1 MTFTTSNMDN
11 ATIAYTELAAR
22 TQFIMGR
29 VAFLK
34 DVAETLMD
42 EGKPAS
48 DAKIN
53 VWLNNAYIPLIV
65 RCIKSDDEAVRDD
78 ALWTVANLLGA
89 DTIAVREE
97 TKNALSADLLQIAL
111 DCVFLDSTETVESAA
126 FLLSNYA
133 RFNDISFADAKS
145 IIIVTCAKGILT
157 TGKAA
162 TDLLWAANYMADKFP
177 AAIPLSLVVNTLG
190 DIHFNKDKARLLR
203 RLLGIASEQ
212 DGLMH
217 EGLLNPVISVLERL
231 LGSSQSSGVR
241 AELFWILS
249 NVLTEPGAPE
259 MFFRH
264 KKLLSYTITAS
275 SYGSNAGLQ
284 ATYALANFVTN
295 VKDTMIQAV
304 LACGAGSICADVA
317 DDEEGYTYDIYDTFD
332 QLSSSENATL
342 NTIGTEVMEILK
354 HYMSLYGED
363 VDTEVD
369 TEVDTDEEDDSIIE
383 DITPTPTVPLARTEE
398 NIAPATNNTE
408 WHIRVPCAYELLY
421 GSDRPSCESSVVRHL
436 VGLVEQAMSDPDMEG
451 DGWVKIPLDTI
462 ISVSDLITLKHMG
475 YVFDGEWLGV
485 NPAIYSGY

>member
-97 TKNALSADLLQIAL
+97 TKNALTTDLLQIAL

-133 RFNDISFADAKS
+133 RFKDISFADAKS
-145 IIIVTCAKGILT
+145 IIIATCAKGVLT

-162 TDLLWAANYMADKFP
+162 TDLLWTANYAADKFP

-190 DIHFNKDKARLLR
+190 DIHFNKDKARLLVS
-203 RLLGIASEQ
+203 LLGLAAEQ
-212 DGLMH
+212 DGLVH
-217 EGLLNPVISVLERL
+217 ESLLEPTISVLERRIGATR
-231 LGSSQSSGVR
+231 GSGMR
-241 AELFWILS
+241 ATLFWILS

-264 KKLLSYTITAS
+264 KKLLNYTITAS
-275 SYGSNAGLQ
+275 SYGSNEGFQ

-304 LACGAGSICADVA
+304 LACGAGSICAAVA

-332 QLSSSENATL
+332 QLSSSEDATL

-363 VDTEVD
+363 MD
-369 TEVDTDEEDDSIIE
+369 TEVDTDEEEEDDDSIIE

-398 NIAPATNNTE
+398 NIAPATNNGE

-421 GSDRPSCESSVVRHL
+421 GSDRASSESRTVRNL
-436 VGLVEQAMSDPDMEG
+436 VGLVEQAMSDPTMEG
-451 DGWVKIPLDTI
+451 DGWVKIPMDTI
-462 ISVSDLITLKHMG
+462 ISVSDMITLQHMG
-475 YVFDGEWLGV
+475 YSFDSGWLGV
-485 NPAIYSGY
+485 NPTIYSGY